1 MRTDSKKIPPFLP
14 CRNRNN
20 EIDNWHGF
28 CYTDNSFILNLLKG
42 SQEMSDNLD
51 IILRGRKIKRIS
63 DIAFGELR
71 KKYGIKQLEVEIL
84 IYLSRNPES
93 SASSFIKE
101 MGLNKGQVS
110 VAMDNLSSGG
120 FITLKR
126 DNKDH
131 RYSHA
136 SITEKTL
143 PVLEEAE
150 KIKVLY
156 EKMIFS
162 GISPEDAF
170 SFWNVSKKMMA
181 NLEKID
187 LGQ

>member
-1 MRTDSKKIPPFLP
+1 MA
-14 CRNRNN
+14 
-20 EIDNWHGF
+20 
-28 CYTDNSFILNLLKG
+28 
-42 SQEMSDNLD
+42 DNLD
-51 IILRGRKIKRIS
+51 IVLRGRKLKRIS

-71 KKYGIKQLEVEIL
+71 RKYGLKQLEVEIL
-84 IYLSRNPES
+84 IYLSRNPEA
-93 SASSFIKE
+93 SASTFIKQ

-136 SITEKTL
+136 SVTEKAL

-150 KIKVLY
+150 KLKVMY
-156 EKMIFS
+156 EIMIFS

>member
-1 MRTDSKKIPPFLP
+1 
-14 CRNRNN
+14 
-20 EIDNWHGF
+20 
-28 CYTDNSFILNLLKG
+28 
-42 SQEMSDNLD
+42 MSDNLD
-51 IILRGRKIKRIS
+51 IILRGRKLKRIS

-71 KKYGIKQLEVEIL
+71 RKYGLKQLEVEIL

-143 PVLEEAE
+143 RVLEEAE

-162 GISPEDAF
+162 GSSPEDAF

>member
-20 EIDNWHGF
+20 DIDNWHGF

-93 SASSFIKE
+93 SASTFIKE

>member
-1 MRTDSKKIPPFLP
+1 MA
-14 CRNRNN
+14 
-20 EIDNWHGF
+20 
-28 CYTDNSFILNLLKG
+28 
-42 SQEMSDNLD
+42 DNLD
-51 IILRGRKIKRIS
+51 IVLRGRKLKRIS

-71 KKYGIKQLEVEIL
+71 RKYGLKQLEVEIL
-84 IYLSRNPES
+84 IYLSRNPEA

-136 SITEKTL
+136 SVTEKAL

-150 KIKVLY
+150 KLKVLY

>member
-1 MRTDSKKIPPFLP
+1 MA
-14 CRNRNN
+14 
-20 EIDNWHGF
+20 
-28 CYTDNSFILNLLKG
+28 
-42 SQEMSDNLD
+42 DNLD
-51 IILRGRKIKRIS
+51 IVLRGRKLKRIS

-71 KKYGIKQLEVEIL
+71 RKYGLKQLEVEIL
-84 IYLSRNPES
+84 IYLSRNPGA
-93 SASSFIKE
+93 SASTFIKE

-136 SITEKTL
+136 SVTEKAL

-150 KIKVLY
+150 KLKVMY
-156 EKMIFS
+156 EIMIFS

>member
-1 MRTDSKKIPPFLP
+1 
-14 CRNRNN
+14 
-20 EIDNWHGF
+20 
-28 CYTDNSFILNLLKG
+28 
-42 SQEMSDNLD
+42 MSDNLD

-84 IYLSRNPES
+84 IYLSRNPEA
-93 SASSFIKE
+93 SASTFIKE

>member
-1 MRTDSKKIPPFLP
+1 
-14 CRNRNN
+14 
-20 EIDNWHGF
+20 
-28 CYTDNSFILNLLKG
+28 
-42 SQEMSDNLD
+42 MSDNLD
-51 IILRGRKIKRIS
+51 IVLRGRKLKRIS

-71 KKYGIKQLEVEIL
+71 RKYGLKQLEVEIL
-84 IYLSRNPES
+84 IYLSRNPEA
-93 SASSFIKE
+93 SASTFIKE

>member
-1 MRTDSKKIPPFLP
+1 MA
-14 CRNRNN
+14 
-20 EIDNWHGF
+20 
-28 CYTDNSFILNLLKG
+28 
-42 SQEMSDNLD
+42 DNLD
-51 IILRGRKIKRIS
+51 IVLRGRKLKRIS

-71 KKYGIKQLEVEIL
+71 RKYGLKQLEVEIL
-84 IYLSRNPES
+84 IYLSRNPEA
-93 SASSFIKE
+93 SASTFIKE

-136 SITEKTL
+136 SVTEKAL

-150 KIKVLY
+150 KLKVMY
-156 EKMIFS
+156 EIMIFS

-181 NLEKID
+181 NLEKIG
-187 LGQ
+187 LEA

>member
-1 MRTDSKKIPPFLP
+1 MA
-14 CRNRNN
+14 
-20 EIDNWHGF
+20 
-28 CYTDNSFILNLLKG
+28 
-42 SQEMSDNLD
+42 DNLD
-51 IILRGRKIKRIS
+51 IVLRGRKLKRIS

-71 KKYGIKQLEVEIL
+71 RKYGLKQLEVEIL

>member
-1 MRTDSKKIPPFLP
+1 MA
-14 CRNRNN
+14 
-20 EIDNWHGF
+20 
-28 CYTDNSFILNLLKG
+28 
-42 SQEMSDNLD
+42 DNLD
-51 IILRGRKIKRIS
+51 IVLRGRKLKRIS

-71 KKYGIKQLEVEIL
+71 RKYGLKQLEVEIL
-84 IYLSRNPES
+84 IYLSRNPEA
-93 SASSFIKE
+93 SASTFIEE

-136 SITEKTL
+136 SVTEKAL

-150 KIKVLY
+150 KLKVMY
-156 EKMIFS
+156 EIMIFS

>member
-1 MRTDSKKIPPFLP
+1 
-14 CRNRNN
+14 
-20 EIDNWHGF
+20 
-28 CYTDNSFILNLLKG
+28 
-42 SQEMSDNLD
+42 MSDNLD

-63 DIAFGELR
+63 DLAFGELR
-71 KKYGIKQLEVEIL
+71 RKYGLKQLEVEIL

-93 SASSFIKE
+93 SASTFIKE

-110 VAMDNLSSGG
+110 VAMDNLSFGG

-126 DNKDH
+126 DNTDH
-131 RYSHA
+131 RYCHA

-170 SFWNVSKKMMA
+170 SFWKVSEKMLA

>member
-1 MRTDSKKIPPFLP
+1 MA
-14 CRNRNN
+14 
-20 EIDNWHGF
+20 
-28 CYTDNSFILNLLKG
+28 
-42 SQEMSDNLD
+42 DNLD
-51 IILRGRKIKRIS
+51 IVLRGRKLKRIS

-71 KKYGIKQLEVEIL
+71 RKYGLKQLEVEIL
-84 IYLSRNPES
+84 IYLSRNPGA
-93 SASSFIKE
+93 SASTFIKQ

-136 SITEKTL
+136 SVTEKAL

-150 KIKVLY
+150 KLKVMY
-156 EKMIFS
+156 EIMIFS

>member
-1 MRTDSKKIPPFLP
+1 
-14 CRNRNN
+14 
-20 EIDNWHGF
+20 
-28 CYTDNSFILNLLKG
+28 
-42 SQEMSDNLD
+42 MSDNLD
-51 IILRGRKIKRIS
+51 IVLRGRKVKRIS

-71 KKYGIKQLEVEIL
+71 RKYGLKQLEVEIL
-84 IYLSRNPES
+84 IYLSRTPGA
-93 SASSFIKE
+93 SASTFIKE

-136 SITEKTL
+136 SITEKAL
-143 PVLEEAE
+143 PVLEEAD
-150 KIKVLY
+150 KIRIMY

-162 GISPEDAF
+162 GFSPEET
-170 SFWNVSKKMMA
+170 SLFWQAAEKILI
-181 NLEKID
+181 NLEKMI
-187 LGQ
+187 L

>member
-1 MRTDSKKIPPFLP
+1 MA
-14 CRNRNN
+14 
-20 EIDNWHGF
+20 
-28 CYTDNSFILNLLKG
+28 
-42 SQEMSDNLD
+42 DNLD
-51 IILRGRKIKRIS
+51 IVLRGRKLKRIS

-71 KKYGIKQLEVEIL
+71 RKYGLKQLEVEIL
-84 IYLSRNPES
+84 IYLSRNPEA
-93 SASSFIKE
+93 SASTFIKQ

-136 SITEKTL
+136 SVTEKAL

-150 KIKVLY
+150 KLKAMY
-156 EKMIFS
+156 EIMIFS

>member
-1 MRTDSKKIPPFLP
+1 MA
-14 CRNRNN
+14 
-20 EIDNWHGF
+20 
-28 CYTDNSFILNLLKG
+28 
-42 SQEMSDNLD
+42 DNLD
-51 IILRGRKIKRIS
+51 IVLRGRKLKRIS

-71 KKYGIKQLEVEIL
+71 RKYGLKQLEVEIL
-84 IYLSRNPES
+84 IYLSRNPGA
-93 SASSFIKE
+93 SASTFIKE

>member
-1 MRTDSKKIPPFLP
+1 MA
-14 CRNRNN
+14 
-20 EIDNWHGF
+20 
-28 CYTDNSFILNLLKG
+28 
-42 SQEMSDNLD
+42 DNLD
-51 IILRGRKIKRIS
+51 IVLRGRKLKRIS

-71 KKYGIKQLEVEIL
+71 RKYGLKQLEVEIL

-136 SITEKTL
+136 SVTEKAL

-150 KIKVLY
+150 KLKVLY

>member
-1 MRTDSKKIPPFLP
+1 MA
-14 CRNRNN
+14 
-20 EIDNWHGF
+20 
-28 CYTDNSFILNLLKG
+28 
-42 SQEMSDNLD
+42 DNLD
-51 IILRGRKIKRIS
+51 IVLRGRKLKRIS

-71 KKYGIKQLEVEIL
+71 RKYGLKQLEVEIL
-84 IYLSRNPES
+84 IYLSRNPEA
-93 SASSFIKE
+93 SASTFIEE

-136 SITEKTL
+136 SVTEKAL
-143 PVLEEAE
+143 PLLEEAE
-150 KIKVLY
+150 KLKVMY
-156 EKMIFS
+156 EIMIFS

>member
-1 MRTDSKKIPPFLP
+1 
-14 CRNRNN
+14 
-20 EIDNWHGF
+20 
-28 CYTDNSFILNLLKG
+28 
-42 SQEMSDNLD
+42 MSDNLD

-71 KKYGIKQLEVEIL
+71 RKYGLKQLEVEIL
-84 IYLSRNPES
+84 IYLSRNPGA
-93 SASSFIKE
+93 SASTFIKE

>member
-1 MRTDSKKIPPFLP
+1 MA
-14 CRNRNN
+14 
-20 EIDNWHGF
+20 
-28 CYTDNSFILNLLKG
+28 
-42 SQEMSDNLD
+42 DNLD
-51 IILRGRKIKRIS
+51 IVLRGRKLKRIS

-71 KKYGIKQLEVEIL
+71 RKYGLKQLEVEIL
-84 IYLSRNPES
+84 IYLSRNPEA
-93 SASSFIKE
+93 SASTFIKQ

>member
-1 MRTDSKKIPPFLP
+1 MA
-14 CRNRNN
+14 
-20 EIDNWHGF
+20 
-28 CYTDNSFILNLLKG
+28 
-42 SQEMSDNLD
+42 DNLD
-51 IILRGRKIKRIS
+51 IVLRGRKLKRIS

-71 KKYGIKQLEVEIL
+71 RKYGLKQLEVEIL
-84 IYLSRNPES
+84 IYLSRNPGA
-93 SASSFIKE
+93 SASTFIKE

-126 DNKDH
+126 DNRDH

-136 SITEKTL
+136 SVTEKAL

-150 KIKVLY
+150 KLKVMY
-156 EKMIFS
+156 EIMIFS

>member
-1 MRTDSKKIPPFLP
+1 MA
-14 CRNRNN
+14 
-20 EIDNWHGF
+20 
-28 CYTDNSFILNLLKG
+28 
-42 SQEMSDNLD
+42 DNLD
-51 IILRGRKIKRIS
+51 IVLRGRKLKRIS

-71 KKYGIKQLEVEIL
+71 RKYGLKQLEVEIL

-101 MGLNKGQVS
+101 MWLNNGQVS

-136 SITEKTL
+136 SVTEKAL

-150 KIKVLY
+150 KLKVLY

>member
-1 MRTDSKKIPPFLP
+1 MA
-14 CRNRNN
+14 
-20 EIDNWHGF
+20 
-28 CYTDNSFILNLLKG
+28 
-42 SQEMSDNLD
+42 DNLD
-51 IILRGRKIKRIS
+51 IVLRGRKLKRIS

-71 KKYGIKQLEVEIL
+71 RKYGLKQLEVEIL
-84 IYLSRNPES
+84 IYLSRNPEA
-93 SASSFIKE
+93 SASTFIKE

-136 SITEKTL
+136 SVTEKAL

-150 KIKVLY
+150 KLKVLY

>member
-1 MRTDSKKIPPFLP
+1 MA
-14 CRNRNN
+14 
-20 EIDNWHGF
+20 
-28 CYTDNSFILNLLKG
+28 
-42 SQEMSDNLD
+42 DNLD
-51 IILRGRKIKRIS
+51 IVLRGRKLKRIS

-71 KKYGIKQLEVEIL
+71 RKYGLKQLEVEIL
-84 IYLSRNPES
+84 IYLSRNPEA
-93 SASSFIKE
+93 SASTFIKE

-126 DNKDH
+126 DNRDH

-136 SITEKTL
+136 SVTEKAL

>member
-1 MRTDSKKIPPFLP
+1 MA
-14 CRNRNN
+14 
-20 EIDNWHGF
+20 
-28 CYTDNSFILNLLKG
+28 
-42 SQEMSDNLD
+42 DNLD
-51 IILRGRKIKRIS
+51 IVLRGRKLKRIS
-63 DIAFGELR
+63 DIAFSELR
-71 KKYGIKQLEVEIL
+71 RKYGLKQLEVEIL
-84 IYLSRNPES
+84 IYLSRNPGA
-93 SASSFIKE
+93 SASTFIKE

-136 SITEKTL
+136 SVTEKAL

-150 KIKVLY
+150 KLKVMY
-156 EKMIFS
+156 EIMIFS

>member
-1 MRTDSKKIPPFLP
+1 
-14 CRNRNN
+14 
-20 EIDNWHGF
+20 
-28 CYTDNSFILNLLKG
+28 
-42 SQEMSDNLD
+42 MSDNLD

>member
-1 MRTDSKKIPPFLP
+1 MA
-14 CRNRNN
+14 
-20 EIDNWHGF
+20 
-28 CYTDNSFILNLLKG
+28 
-42 SQEMSDNLD
+42 DNLD
-51 IILRGRKIKRIS
+51 IVLRGRKLKRIS

-71 KKYGIKQLEVEIL
+71 RKYGLKQLEVEIL
-84 IYLSRNPES
+84 IYLSRNPGA
-93 SASSFIKE
+93 SASTFIKE

-136 SITEKTL
+136 SVTEKAL

-150 KIKVLY
+150 KLKVLY

>member
-1 MRTDSKKIPPFLP
+1 
-14 CRNRNN
+14 
-20 EIDNWHGF
+20 
-28 CYTDNSFILNLLKG
+28 
-42 SQEMSDNLD
+42 MSDNLD

-63 DIAFGELR
+63 DVAFGELR
-71 KKYGIKQLEVEIL
+71 RKYGLKQLEVEIL
-84 IYLSRNPES
+84 IYLSLNPES
-93 SASSFIKE
+93 SASTFIKE

-110 VAMDNLSSGG
+110 IAMDNLSSGG

-126 DNKDH
+126 DNTDH

-170 SFWNVSKKMMA
+170 SFWKVSEKMLA
-181 NLEKID
+181 NLEKIE

>member
-1 MRTDSKKIPPFLP
+1 
-14 CRNRNN
+14 
-20 EIDNWHGF
+20 
-28 CYTDNSFILNLLKG
+28 
-42 SQEMSDNLD
+42 MSDNLD

-136 SITEKTL
+136 SVTEKAL

-150 KIKVLY
+150 PAQQHAEREDERDGERHHHQDVGRHDGGRLRGDDCGRSGRDHCLFQIIPALSFQRLGRFQLLLY
-156 EKMIFS
+156 RGK
-162 GISPEDAF
+162 GHGAR
-170 SFWNVSKKMMA
+170 
-181 NLEKID
+181 
-187 LGQ
+187 

>member
-1 MRTDSKKIPPFLP
+1 MA
-14 CRNRNN
+14 
-20 EIDNWHGF
+20 
-28 CYTDNSFILNLLKG
+28 
-42 SQEMSDNLD
+42 DNLD
-51 IILRGRKIKRIS
+51 IVLRGRKLKRIS

-71 KKYGIKQLEVEIL
+71 RKYGLKQLEVEIL
-84 IYLSRNPES
+84 IYLSRNPEA
-93 SASSFIKE
+93 SASTFIKE

-136 SITEKTL
+136 SVTEKAL

-150 KIKVLY
+150 KLKAMY
-156 EKMIFS
+156 EIMIFS
-162 GISPEDAF
+162 GISPEEAS
-170 SFWNVSKKMMA
+170 SFWKVSEKILA
-181 NLEKID
+181 NLEKIG
-187 LGQ
+187 LEP

>member
-1 MRTDSKKIPPFLP
+1 MA
-14 CRNRNN
+14 
-20 EIDNWHGF
+20 
-28 CYTDNSFILNLLKG
+28 
-42 SQEMSDNLD
+42 DNLD
-51 IILRGRKIKRIS
+51 IVLRGRKLKRIS

-71 KKYGIKQLEVEIL
+71 RKYGLKQLEVEIL
-84 IYLSRNPES
+84 IYLSRNPEA
-93 SASSFIKE
+93 SASTFIKE

-136 SITEKTL
+136 SVTEKAL

-150 KIKVLY
+150 KLKVMY
-156 EKMIFS
+156 EIMIFS

>member
-1 MRTDSKKIPPFLP
+1 MA
-14 CRNRNN
+14 
-20 EIDNWHGF
+20 
-28 CYTDNSFILNLLKG
+28 
-42 SQEMSDNLD
+42 DNLD
-51 IILRGRKIKRIS
+51 IVLRGRKLKRIS

-71 KKYGIKQLEVEIL
+71 RKYGLKQLEVEIL
-84 IYLSRNPES
+84 IYLSRNPEA
-93 SASSFIKE
+93 SASTFIKE

>member
-1 MRTDSKKIPPFLP
+1 MA
-14 CRNRNN
+14 
-20 EIDNWHGF
+20 
-28 CYTDNSFILNLLKG
+28 
-42 SQEMSDNLD
+42 DNLD
-51 IILRGRKIKRIS
+51 IVLRGRKLKRIS

-71 KKYGIKQLEVEIL
+71 RKYGLKQLEVEIL
-84 IYLSRNPES
+84 IYLSRNPEA
-93 SASSFIKE
+93 SASTFIEE